1 MSATHLLEV
10 ADAADALDDFLDG
23 DRINRVAFVGAA
35 VMPLLF
41 SFDLD
46 CCDDTNNRDDRRTF
60 WTPLKKSCVVVRKS
74 FAISKNL
81 RNGQ

>member
-1 MSATHLLEV
+1 LEV
-10 ADAADALDDFLDG
+10 ADTADALDDFLDG

-60 WTPLKKSCVVVRKS
+60 WTPLKKVASSSIEVLPSPKSCVMMRH
-74 FAISKNL
+74 
-81 RNGQ
+81 